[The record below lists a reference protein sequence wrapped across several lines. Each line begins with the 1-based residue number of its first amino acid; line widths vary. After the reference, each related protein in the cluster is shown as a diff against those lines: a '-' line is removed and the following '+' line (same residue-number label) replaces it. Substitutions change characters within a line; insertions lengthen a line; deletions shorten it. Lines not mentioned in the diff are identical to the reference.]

1 MSQQSSEPTPPS
13 NATSGSARDGAA
25 GLEERAKRAVA
36 MQEFAFDLGR
46 VRSVA
51 RVGIPIWFAFLLV
64 DWLQATYVGTGHLRE
79 LVTARVASGLVLTGL
94 GVLAH
99 VASWITPA
107 ILEACFALAG
117 ATLTVGVSFMCLY
130 SGGFESY
137 YAGGILLSTIV
148 MVLLPRPFSRAMPI
162 VALVLLPYPAVLFG
176 STLFMP
182 EMRAQIGT
190 VKAITLAGLFHV
202 VGIAACI
209 FIAFVSHTLWSIR
222 HELFESRSMGRYRL
236 ERRLGKGGM
245 GEVWSAWHNG
255 LKRRVAVK
263 FLRPQSEFDGQS
275 AKRFEREIHAM
286 ATLSHPNTVRLYD
299 FGVSEDGSLYYAME
313 LLEGETFR
321 NLVRRVGA
329 LPPERV
335 VHLLVQAAR
344 ALGEA
349 HARGIVH
356 RDVKAENLFVT
367 TIGSQGD
374 VVKVLD
380 FGIASVLDEPGLAVT
395 RTGAMLGT
403 VTTIS
408 PEVAVGGAATP
419 ASDVYAL
426 GVVAYLLLTGELPFG
441 EDKSGATLIAHIQE
455 PPPRPGKRSR
465 YPLPPDLEALVLRC
479 LAKAPTDR
487 YVDGN
492 VLAQALEECSVSGR
506 WRPSSERPPAPRL
519 VVVDSA
525 ELDLGASASDVEA
538 TRPLPRRDPD
548 PS

>member
-1 MSQQSSEPTPPS
+1 
-13 NATSGSARDGAA
+13 
-25 GLEERAKRAVA
+25 
-36 MQEFAFDLGR
+36 MQEFAFDLER
-46 VRSVA
+46 VRSAA

-79 LVTARVASGLVLTGL
+79 LVTARLASGLVLT
-94 GVLAH
+94 VLAVMAH

-107 ILEACFALAG
+107 ILETCFALAG
-117 ATLTVGVSFMCLY
+117 VTLTVGVSFMCLY

-148 MVLLPRPFSRAMPI
+148 MVLHPRPFSRSMPTI
-162 VALVLLPYPAVLFG
+162 ALVLLPYPIVLFG
-176 STLFMP
+176 SALFLP
-182 EMRAQIGT
+182 EMRVQLAT
-190 VKAITLAGLFHV
+190 PKAITLGVLFIV
-202 VGIAACI
+202 VGVGACV

-222 HELFESRSMGRYRL
+222 HELFQSRSMGRYRL

-245 GEVWSAWHNG
+245 GEVWSAYHNG

-263 FLRPQSEFDGQS
+263 FLRPQSEFDGNS
-275 AKRFEREIHAM
+275 ARRFEREIHAM
-286 ATLSHPNTVRLYD
+286 ANLSHPNTVRLYD

-313 LLEGETFR
+313 LLEGETMR
-321 NLVRRVGA
+321 NLVRRVGP
-329 LPPERV
+329 LPAERA
-335 VHLLVQAAR
+335 VHLLVQAAQ

-349 HARGIVH
+349 HSRGIVH

-395 RTGAMLGT
+395 RTGSMLGT

-408 PEVAVGGAATP
+408 PEVAVGGTATP

-441 EDKSGATLIAHIQE
+441 EDKSGATLIAHVQE
-455 PPPRPGKRSR
+455 PPPSPGKRAKH
-465 YPLPPDLEALVLRC
+465 PVPVDLETLVLRC
-479 LAKAPTDR
+479 LAKDPAER
-487 YVDGN
+487 YQDGDE
-492 VLAQALEECSVSGR
+492 LARALEACSAAGR
-506 WRPSSERPPAPRL
+506 WRPSSERPPKPRL
-519 VVVDSA
+519 VIVDSA
-525 ELDLGASASDVEA
+525 ELALGDSVSDVDL
-538 TRPLPRRDPD
+538 TRPLPRRERDEA
-548 PS
+548 